1 MSQPHE
7 LVHFDGDA
15 FEASNKHNELPG
27 RTSSVDGVL
36 TFMEQIILSLPT
48 NVSMTCLNGQ

>member
-36 TFMEQIILSLPT
+36 TFMEQITSSLPT
-48 NVSMTCLNGQ
+48 NASVTRLSGQ

>member
-7 LVHFDGDA
+7 LIHFDGDV

-36 TFMEQIILSLPT
+36 AFMEQIISSLPT
-48 NVSMTCLNGQ
+48 NV

>member
-36 TFMEQIILSLPT
+36 AFMEQIISSLPT
-48 NVSMTCLNGQ
+48 NVSMTRLSGQ